1 VRWGEIFVSKPSPGV
16 GIRDR
21 RQLLVSWNENSRTTW
36 NRACNRKWQ
45 LCARNQDRLHRSND
59 KKKEKSVRGAM
70 NLLKWNAWKAPLSM
84 PVESQLSDQRCCFST
99 ISRYRN
105 EAMMKLKSTMM
116 ISGWRYG
123 DSVLILSQ
131 DTHSHM
137 LGSISSVVDCLEIRS
152 LPLETRK
159 KGLLE
164 LISLSTCFNY
174 NEWRVFTLTSL
185 FAWRIRSLPHD
196 SLSSILGLK
205 NSNSRART
213 SLKLLQSDTF
223 NHVLVNYSGWSDD
236 SLTSLDWNPLF
247 WSRWNTR

>member
-1 VRWGEIFVSKPSPGV
+1 MFSVDVVNGSWVKKEQCPHPDGQVRARV
-16 GIRDR
+16 GAQKKGKLSGLGFWPDSEASCDVHASVMDETNVKRLSNTLHVKKCR
-21 RQLLVSWNENSRTTW
+21 ESVQEWPWNVVNWNENSRTIW
-36 NRACNRKWQ
+36 NRTRTRKWQ
-45 LCARNQDRLHRSND
+45 LCARNHDRLHRSDD

-137 LGSISSVVDCLEIRS
+137 PGSISSVVDCLEIRS

-159 KGLLE
+159 KGLLK
-164 LISLSTCFNY
+164 LMSLSTCFN
-174 NEWRVFTLTSL
+174 
-185 FAWRIRSLPHD
+185 
-196 SLSSILGLK
+196 
-205 NSNSRART
+205 
-213 SLKLLQSDTF
+213 
-223 NHVLVNYSGWSDD
+223 
-236 SLTSLDWNPLF
+236 
-247 WSRWNTR
+247 